1 MKNAILFLFVVLS
14 SIAFLGASPLKHLK
28 VRIDG
33 KNTTIGKCSYEELK
47 KLNSLLHSKTIILLD
62 PHVFTLKIGNTDKTL
77 AQCSYAE
84 LLEHKNFLR
93 KTYKNPLKSLIE
105 APEGSSKEAKKNF
118 IKECKKIASSRENTP
133 EALIDHYQTDEHTL
147 KLLNDK
153 MTRALFEAYY
163 EGYWLF
169 KNRNK
174 KSKDYTKTSEKYAI
188 TMDNMTHPFIY
199 WDKEKMTQ
207 YRRIYT
213 GPAGLLMREAQILV
227 SNIGKTLDMSK
238 IKQSF
243 MSNFSRE
250 KSEQS
255 NEEEVDLSRTELKT
269 LYAMNGY
276 LTAAGRASKNSKA
289 KKGGWAA
296 LGTSVLASV
305 GLVTAAAAA

>member
-14 SIAFLGASPLKHLK
+14 GIAFLGASPLKHLK

-33 KNTTIGKCSYEELK
+33 KNTTIGQCSYR
-47 KLNSLLHSKTIILLD
+47 KLQGINSLLHRQTISLLD

-105 APEGSSKEAKKNF
+105 APEGSRTEAKKKF
-118 IKECKKIASSRENTP
+118 IRECKTIASSRENTP

-169 KNRNK
+169 KNKNK
-174 KSKDYTKTSEKYAI
+174 KSKDYTKISEKYVI
-188 TMDNMTHPFIY
+188 TMDDMTHPFIY
-199 WDKEKMTQ
+199 WDKGKIAQ
-207 YRRIYT
+207 YRCIYT
-213 GPAGLLMREAQILV
+213 GPAGLLMREAQVLV
-227 SNIGKTLDMSK
+227 DNIGKTLDMSK

-243 MSNFSRE
+243 MSNFSWKKQE
-250 KSEQS
+250 PS
-255 NEEEVDLSRTELKT
+255 NEEEVNLSRTELKT

-289 KKGGWAA
+289 KKGGMLA
-296 LGTSVLASV
+296 SVLASV
-305 GLVTAAAAA
+305 GLVTAAATA